1 MVVGSSGT
9 NFENQMKLVDAQ
21 EMATSLMRLHGLY
34 DHKFSFMERRNKF
47 NRAGQ
52 ANWKKKTVQL
62 APKFVELNY
71 PVLVK
76 QVLLHEIAHAL
87 RPRHHHNKFW
97 KRTAHE
103 LGCLATDSKRDN
115 KKIRCYG
122 NLVKTKDPSGEK
134 S

>member
-1 MVVGSSGT
+1 MDTGT
-9 NFENQMKLVDAQ
+9 SRAYFENQMKLLDAQ
-21 EMATSLMRLHGLY
+21 GMATSLMILHGLY
-34 DHKFSFMERRNKF
+34 DHTFSFMERRNKF
-47 NRAGQ
+47 SCAGQ
-52 ANWKKKTVQL
+52 CSWKKKTIQL
-62 APKFVELNY
+62 APRFVELNY

-76 QVLLHEIAHAL
+76 QVILHEIAHAL

-97 KRTAHE
+97 KRTAVE
-103 LGCLATDSKRDN
+103 LGCLPTDSNRKD